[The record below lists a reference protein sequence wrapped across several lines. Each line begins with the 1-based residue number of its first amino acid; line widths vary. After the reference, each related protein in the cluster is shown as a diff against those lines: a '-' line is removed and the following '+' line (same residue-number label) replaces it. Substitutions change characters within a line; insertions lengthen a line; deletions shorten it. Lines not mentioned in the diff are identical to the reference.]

1 MKVDLTTLDPTLH
14 ALARRIDQRVRAAGG
29 RAYLVG
35 GSVRDALLGLPV
47 VDLDL
52 EVFGIEPRRLRPL
65 LEQEWRVDEVGESFA
80 VLKLRHHAI
89 DVSLPRRERKT
100 GAGHRDFEV
109 AADPSMSLAS
119 AARRRDF
126 TINAMSIDLATGELE
141 DPFGGRADLERRLLR
156 HTSERFT
163 EDPLRVLRGM
173 QLVARFDLATAP
185 ETIALCRSIPFE
197 GLAPERV
204 FDEWRKLLLKGNQIS
219 LGLRFL
225 RDTEWVRHFPELADL
240 INCPQDPQW
249 HPEGDV
255 WTHTL
260 HVMDAFASAPR
271 NDPWE
276 DLVVGFACLCHDF
289 GKPRTTTHEGGR
301 IRSLGHES
309 AGEVPTRSFLERMT
323 RQSALIEEVVPLV
336 RHHLK
341 PRQLFDAQASDAAVR
356 RLADKVGRIDRL
368 ARVASADAG
377 GRPPLPPDDE
387 AATWILG
394 RIDRLARVA
403 RADAGGRPP
412 LPADDEAAA
421 WLLERARALELEN
434 RRPARLVLGR
444 HLIERGLPPGPG
456 FGPIL
461 DRCFEA
467 QLDGVFTDLEGGL
480 AYLDRLLRDGAT
492 PVAAEIKI
500 GPESS

>member
-1 MKVDLTTLDPTLH
+1 MKRVRSNMRVDLATLDPKLR
-14 ALARRIDQRVRAAGG
+14 ALARRIDDRVRAAGG
-29 RAYLVG
+29 RAFLVG
-35 GSVRDALLGLPV
+35 GSVRDALLRLPV

-52 EVFGIEPRRLRPL
+52 EVFGVEPRRLRSL

-80 VLKLRHHAI
+80 VLKLRHQPI

-109 AADPSMSLAS
+109 AADPSMSITE

-126 TINAMSIDLATGELE
+126 TLNAMSIDLATGELE

-156 HTSERFT
+156 HTSDRFA

-173 QLVARFDLATAP
+173 QLMARFGLGAAP
-185 ETIALCRSIPFE
+185 ETIDVCRSIPFE

-204 FDEWRKLLLKGNQIS
+204 FDEWRKLLLKGRRIS
-219 LGLRFL
+219 LGLDFL

-240 INCPQDPQW
+240 IGCPQDPQW

-260 HVMDAFASAPR
+260 HVMDAFAGQPR
-271 NDPWE
+271 EDPWE

-289 GKPRTTTHEGGR
+289 GKPSTTTREDGR

-309 AGEVPTRSFLERMT
+309 AGEPPTRSFLERMT
-323 RQSALIEEVVPLV
+323 RQTALTEEVVPLV

-341 PRQLFDAQASDAAVR
+341 PRQLFDAKASDAAVR

-368 ARVASADAG
+368 ARVARADAG

-387 AATWILG
+387 AASWI
-394 RIDRLARVA
+394 
-403 RADAGGRPP
+403 
-412 LPADDEAAA
+412 
-421 WLLERARALELEN
+421 LERARALELED

-444 HLIERGLPPGPG
+444 HLIERGLSPGPG

-480 AYLDRLLRDGAT
+480 EYVDRLLRDGPA
-492 PVAAEIKI
+492 PVAAEIKA